1 MNRHPKSVGVQ
12 TSRCFI
18 FSNAKLFDDDI
29 KENIVEIGGV
39 KATTFTLLMNQ
50 GDEKI
55 VIKALFAICGIYANH
70 DRNRNKFNSVKAV
83 DGIIFVMNIY
93 RIDSDIQEAAAPF

>member
-1 MNRHPKSVGVQ
+1 
-12 TSRCFI
+12 
-18 FSNAKLFDDDI
+18 
-29 KENIVEIGGV
+29 
-39 KATTFTLLMNQ
+39 MNQ
-50 GDEKI
+50 GDEKT

-70 DRNRNKFNSVKAV
+70 DRNMNKFDSVKAV